1 MSAVQIP
8 SKPVPPQ
15 PPAQRGISRQPDLAN
30 GRVGNGNLKLS
41 GAPVHLYT
49 CTPVHPCTR
58 ASVLPV
64 HPCTCASPT
73 QACRPLTCPP
83 RPARDF
89 AAAGLMSGRVGK
101 WELETVRRARTPVHP
116 CARTPVHLCTCAS
129 PKQACRPLTCPPR
142 LARYFAAAGLTS
154 GRVGNWELE
163 TAWRTRVPVRPCT
176 RVPVHPCTCANLKQ
190 ACYPPPCLPA
200 RPPWRSGGQ
209 VNGSKGTTYPP
220 DTDKPDG
227 AAIRRNRISA
237 PKGRI
242 F

>member
-64 HPCTCASPT
+64 HP
-73 QACRPLTCPP
+73 
-83 RPARDF
+83 
-89 AAAGLMSGRVGK
+89 
-101 WELETVRRARTPVHP
+101 
-116 CARTPVHLCTCAS
+116 CTCAS